1 MLGDAKDWDEVEQMG
16 SIIVGSPET
25 VRRRLWE
32 YVKNAHAGIFLIQFH
47 VGNLS
52 YDLTLKSQRLFA
64 TPVMPELRQESA
76 RLFAKEFPELEGAES
91 AR

>member
-1 MLGDAKDWDEVEQMG
+1 MG

-32 YVKNAHAGIFLIQFH
+32 YIRDCGVGIFLIQFH

-52 YDLTLKSQRLFA
+52 YRLTLKSQRLFA
-64 TPVMPELRQESA
+64 TQVMPQLKHDSA
-76 RLFAKEFPELEGAES
+76 ELFAREFPGMEV

>member
-1 MLGDAKDWDEVEQMG
+1 MLGDVRNWQEIEEMG

-32 YVKNAHAGIFLIQFH
+32 YVKSAHAGIFLIQFH

-64 TPVMPELRQESA
+64 TQVMPELRHDSA
-76 RLFAKEFPELEGAES
+76 RLFAEEFPELERLEAV
-91 AR
+91 R